1 MPKPIM
7 LAAGIVEPG
16 AGSPGAVVAFVAVNF
31 GVDGSRL
38 FKVAGPTTA
47 PTVEELPGAT
57 TVDLGRFNRELE
69 QELQPAVDAIVALG
83 GAAAIT
89 RPASDWVCQQVRS
102 HLDEA
107 EGIVLD

>member
-7 LAAGIVEPG
+7 LVAGIVEPG

-31 GVDGSRL
+31 GLEGSRL

-47 PTVEELPGAT
+47 PRVEELPGAT

-69 QELQPAVDAIVALG
+69 QELQPVIDAIKALG
-83 GAAAIT
+83 GAAAVT
-89 RPASDWVCQQVRS
+89 RPAAEWVCRQVRNYLKE
-102 HLDEA
+102 H
-107 EGIVLD
+107 EGIDID